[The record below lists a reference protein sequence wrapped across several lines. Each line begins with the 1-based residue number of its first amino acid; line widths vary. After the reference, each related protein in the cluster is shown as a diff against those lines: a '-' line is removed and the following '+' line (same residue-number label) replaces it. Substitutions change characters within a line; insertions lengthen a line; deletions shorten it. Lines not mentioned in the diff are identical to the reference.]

1 MPSPAFHTGNG
12 EDRPA
17 PRGYQS
23 TDVDNAALLGPFE
36 VRGVN
41 QQHWKLSSVV
51 DATGRRTYMRSG
63 VQPERGQLRARHY
76 SVTT

>member
-1 MPSPAFHTGNG
+1 MPSRAFHTGNG

-36 VRGVN
+36 VLGVN
-41 QQHWKLSSVV
+41 QQHSKLSSVV
-51 DATGRRTYMRSG
+51 DVHWTANLWNCDQATQQHALMGD
-63 VQPERGQLRARHY
+63 RALP
-76 SVTT
+76 